1 VRSCQL
7 HIRGSFKRDLK
18 KLDET
23 TRKRVQ
29 DKLEMLKENPYL
41 GKPLKSS
48 YEKLWRCRVG
58 KYRILYYPQ
67 PCRVIL
73 IKVRPRDSI
82 Y

>member
-1 VRSCQL
+1 VSSCQL

-23 TRKRVQ
+23 TKERIQ
-29 DKLEMLKENPYL
+29 DKLEALKENPYL
-41 GKPLKSS
+41 GKPLKPP

-67 PCRVIL
+67 PCRVTL
-73 IKVRPRDSI
+73 IKVRLRDSV